1 MYAYSVPNPKHTS
14 LKKPAFVVLVPH
26 TKHIHLSDW
35 WSIFQTKTPRSKVA
49 CNLLHLTWTKK
60 TSRTCEK
67 PGSTLENSK
76 LGNFWKGRNIYI
88 YICILCTK
96 SYLDDDSKTQLKA
109 PVVITTHQKVVAIHL
124 MFHHFTYRRYTGAI
138 FELAFW
144 TIIRPPPK
152 KRMILLDMISNISQ
166 LSTGKYM
173 IYHMI
178 LLKRYLMDW

>member
-1 MYAYSVPNPKHTS
+1 MCRIPS
-14 LKKPAFVVLVPH
+14 
-26 TKHIHLSDW
+26 IHLWKNLPLLCWSLTQNT
-35 WSIFQTKTPRSKVA
+35 SIFQIDEAFSKQKRQDPRWLVIFYI
-49 CNLLHLTWTKK
+49 WPERKK
-60 TSRTCEK
+60 HPGLVKSQGRRWRTQSWVTSEK
-67 PGSTLENSK
+67 G
-76 LGNFWKGRNIYI
+76 GIYI